1 MNGTKKF
8 TATAILVLLAVAC
21 GNSTN
26 AVSSSGTTVTIAGDS
41 EWQIPSGFSVIPT
54 PATLQDDAMSNDRGP
69 PPDLPDFSMRR
80 ELETAGERDAVLII
94 VWADGVS
101 AQLDPKEVLMSW
113 TKDGIR
119 LPEYDAVVV
128 TNRAG
133 LQMAS
138 WRGQVQSYDR
148 NTQNSPQGMI
158 AAVISHPETQ
168 RVWRLSCFVTSEEV
182 SDEVARI
189 CDQFQA
195 EFRPL

>member
-1 MNGTKKF
+1 MTRG
-8 TATAILVLLAVAC
+8 
-21 GNSTN
+21 
-26 AVSSSGTTVTIAGDS
+26 S
-41 EWQIPSGFSVIPT
+41 E
-54 PATLQDDAMSNDRGP
+54 
-69 PPDLPDFSMRR
+69 PDR
-80 ELETAGERDAVLII
+80 ELESVVII
-94 VWADGVS
+94 VYSDGVS
-101 AQLDPKEVLMSW
+101 AKADPKEVLMSW

-138 WRGQVQSYDR
+138 WRGQAQAHGQ
-148 NTQNSPQGMI
+148 TPQGLV

-195 EFRPL
+195 QFRPL